1 MTWISSTAR
10 SIVLDNQWLYT
21 YAIIA
26 VLLLHFVEVF
36 FQSFFLEAYNGSA
49 GIIGACESIVLF
61 SGILV
66 GEYIHRNCVWKK
78 SAAYGLIIG
87 SVVNL
92 MYEIG
97 FVSDDYVLWFRGA
110 IYFVAVFAT
119 IKFYLDSVLAKA

>member
-10 SIVLDNQWLYT
+10 SFVLQNQWVYT
-21 YAIIA
+21 YSII
-26 VLLLHFVEVF
+26 VILLCHFAEVF
-36 FQSFFLEAYNGSA
+36 LQSFFIEFYNSSI
-49 GIIGACESIVLF
+49 GIISSCEAIVLF

-66 GEYIHRNCVWKK
+66 GEYVHRNCVWKK

-92 MYEIG
+92 LYEVG

-110 IYFVAVFAT
+110 VYFVAVFAT
-119 IKFYLDSVLAKA
+119 IKFYLDSVLAKS